1 MNNIAYHETK
11 TSLDILQ
18 ITAEFFFFIT
28 EHKNI
33 IENLENFRMAKVPNY
48 LLLSKQFKRLHHTE
62 VSMVYKIFFKELNKN
77 VLV

>member
-18 ITAEFFFFIT
+18 ITAEFFFIT
-28 EHKNI
+28 ER

-48 LLLSKQFKRLHHTE
+48 LLLSKQFKRLHQTE
-62 VSMVYKIFFKELNKN
+62 VPMVYKIFFKELNKN
-77 VLV
+77 FLV

>member
-18 ITAEFFFFIT
+18 ITAEFFFIT
-28 EHKNI
+28 ER

-48 LLLSKQFKRLHHTE
+48 LLLSKQFKRLHQTE
-62 VSMVYKIFFKELNKN
+62 VSMVYTIFFKELNKN
-77 VLV
+77 FLV

>member
-18 ITAEFFFFIT
+18 ITAEFFFIT
-28 EHKNI
+28 ER

-48 LLLSKQFKRLHHTE
+48 LLLSKQFKRLHQTE

-77 VLV
+77 FLV

>member
-18 ITAEFFFFIT
+18 ITAEFFFIT
-28 EHKNI
+28 ER

-48 LLLSKQFKRLHHTE
+48 LLLSKQFKRLHQTE

-77 VLV
+77 LLV